1 MIKTTSEL
9 LGECWQLANQLAR
22 DDYTSIGA
30 TGLPDTVSGANAELP
45 SIDEHSADWSC
56 IAVALGP
63 LFCLYSRMLRSSPHV
78 TDSDLKER
86 QNLSENSRIADQVLA
101 LIERLMAIVSGEV
114 QTTTLDPSAVQFLVQ
129 QQHWETLVSGLLQV
143 ANRLFPTC
151 PEDFRD
157 TKILRWLYR
166 LTEINNMIPDLEQR
180 TRLGQRLISVF
191 SNAAFRLGTEDAMM
205 TWVLPGLDRLR
216 LDFVEA
222 NEKNSADELEQ
233 LSNDLRQRLTNHNSS
248 QPLPTAT
255 NTTTATD
262 TTKKRF
268 RQKFANLLTQGGDS
282 QITHGKKFPF
292 TKHS

>member
-1 MIKTTSEL
+1 MYRWLHLFKSYENL
-9 LGECWQLANQLAR
+9 KF
-22 DDYTSIGA
+22 
-30 TGLPDTVSGANAELP
+30 GLD
-45 SIDEHSADWSC
+45 
-56 IAVALGP
+56 
-63 LFCLYSRMLRSSPHV
+63 M
-78 TDSDLKER
+78 
-86 QNLSENSRIADQVLA
+86 VLA

-143 ANRLFPTC
+143 VNRLFPTC

-233 LSNDLRQRLTNHNSS
+233 LSNDLRQRLTNHTGS
-248 QPLPTAT
+248 QNKTIDLEAT
-255 NTTTATD
+255 E
-262 TTKKRF
+262 
-268 RQKFANLLTQGGDS
+268 RQLRR
-282 QITHGKKFPF
+282 I
-292 TKHS
+292 